1 MNFTKYNKKSVEWNV
16 KTDGFS
22 FKKISELV
30 SKGVEK
36 VQVFGFFFVKSESYG
51 LQPIAILKDCLLN
64 LPIHRL
70 NDIKEIL
77 ADSEAVEAV
86 KNGECS
92 LKFKHYHSKYNRECF
107 DFDFC
112 NTEETPIF

>member
-1 MNFTKYNKKSVEWNV
+1 MNFAKFNKNVVEWNV
-16 KTDGFS
+16 KTEGFS

-51 LQPIAILKDCLLN
+51 FQPVAILKDCLLN
-64 LPIHRL
+64 LPIHKVEV
-70 NDIKEIL
+70 IKEML
-77 ADSEAVEAV
+77 ANSEVIEAI

-92 LKFKHYHSKYNRECF
+92 IKFRHYHSKYNRECF

-112 NTEETPIF
+112 NTEKSN